1 MEDTSLDRLVFFS
14 DAVIAIAITLLA
26 LELPVPHGD
35 SNRQL
40 WESAGEHSNEYASFL
55 ISFAVIAAFWMFHHW
70 LFRFVARQNVRLIV
84 LNLVF
89 LLAVVVV
96 PFVSKIF
103 GESGDRAFGIV
114 WYAGA
119 ISLAGLACLAMAS
132 YAIRG
137 GLLHDGIGRGDL
149 RRLQL
154 QVAVPTAVFLVS
166 IPVGLLS
173 PAAAKLCWIST
184 GLLSVLAGRLL
195 GGRLPVGPRGR

>member
-1 MEDTSLDRLVFFS
+1 MDNTSLDRLVFFS

-26 LELPVPHGD
+26 LELPVPHGHT
-35 SNRQL
+35 NAEL
-40 WESAGEHSNEYASFL
+40 WRSAGEHSSEYVTFL

-70 LFRFVARQNVRLIV
+70 LFRFVARQNVRLV
-84 LNLVF
+84 LLNLVF

-103 GESGDRAFGIV
+103 GEFSDQAFGII
-114 WYAGA
+114 WYAATIG
-119 ISLAGLACLAMAS
+119 LAGLSCLAMAS

-137 GLLHDGIGRGDL
+137 QLLHDGLGSSDL

-154 QVAVPTAVFLVS
+154 QVAVPTTVFLAS

-173 PAAAKLCWIST
+173 PTAAKLCWIST
-184 GLLSVLAGRLL
+184 GLLSALAGRLL
-195 GGRLPVGPRGR
+195 GGRVLARPR